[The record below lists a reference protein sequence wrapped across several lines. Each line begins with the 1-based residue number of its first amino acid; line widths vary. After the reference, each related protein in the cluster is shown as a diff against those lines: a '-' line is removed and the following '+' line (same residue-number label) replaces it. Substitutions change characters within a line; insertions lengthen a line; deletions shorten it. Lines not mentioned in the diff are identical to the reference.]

1 MLQRTKRQVELF
13 EMHRFT
19 VEDRGRKSEVNL
31 LTRITWIETGPCHT
45 MFVV

>member
-31 LTRITWIETGPCHT
+31 LTRITWIETGPRHT